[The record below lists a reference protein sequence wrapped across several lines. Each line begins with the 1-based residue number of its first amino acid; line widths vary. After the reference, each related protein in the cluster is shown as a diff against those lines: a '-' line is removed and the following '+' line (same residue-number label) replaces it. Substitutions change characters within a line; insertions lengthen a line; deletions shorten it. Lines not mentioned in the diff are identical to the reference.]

1 MKQDNNVVRDIPE
14 VRYEFKLHLT
24 INEKTIILDSS
35 TILSESFNEKELDKD
50 AYLEKELDKL
60 SDSEL
65 YEGLV
70 LFRKKQKKDDG
81 ISIDEI
87 DSRERM
93 KTFLKL
99 AIISDI
105 LFYLSL
111 C

>member
-14 VRYEFKLHLT
+14 VKYEFKLHLT
-24 INEKTIILDSS
+24 INEKTIILDGS
-35 TILSESFNEKELDKD
+35 TILGESFN
-50 AYLEKELDKL
+50 EKELDKL

-81 ISIDEI
+81 ISIDKTQG
-87 DSRERM
+87 RERM